1 MQARLGGLV
10 WAFLPVTEGCYMT
23 YTNET
28 DGMCATVT
36 PVSKG
41 WVVCLIDIEAE
52 DGIVATRLYKDE
64 KEANRKAR
72 YWVWGCITK
81 EGL

>member
-1 MQARLGGLV
+1 
-10 WAFLPVTEGCYMT
+10 MT
-23 YTNET
+23 YINET
-28 DGMCATVT
+28 DGMCSTVT
-36 PVSKG
+36 QVAKG
-41 WVVCLIDIEAE
+41 WVVCLIDTDAD
-52 DGIVATRLYKDE
+52 DGIVATRIYQDE